1 MSENI
6 LGVFG
11 GSDIEGIAAL
21 IDKLEKS
28 SFDYLKLEGDGMSI
42 IIGKDGA
49 GEVSANMAAPVVTA
63 NAASITAPAAIEAA
77 PAPVE
82 QAQAAKIDI
91 SGLSGQEGVVVVK
104 SPSYGIFYSQPE
116 PGASPYIT
124 VGKSVNVGDTVCLVE
139 IMKTFNAIS
148 SPVDGEVVAIHAR
161 NEEALEPEQPLVSI
175 KVK

>member
-42 IIGKDGA
+42 IIGKNGVGDG
-49 GEVSANMAAPVVTA
+49 SAEMAAPVITV
-63 NAASITAPAAIEAA
+63 NAVPVSAQAAIEAA
-77 PAPVE
+77 PAPTEHAPVM
-82 QAQAAKIDI
+82 KTDI
-91 SGLSGQEGVVVVK
+91 SVQEGVIVVK

-124 VGKSVNVGDTVCLVE
+124 VGKSVNAGDTICLVE

-148 SPVDGEVVAIHAR
+148 APVDGEVAAIHVR